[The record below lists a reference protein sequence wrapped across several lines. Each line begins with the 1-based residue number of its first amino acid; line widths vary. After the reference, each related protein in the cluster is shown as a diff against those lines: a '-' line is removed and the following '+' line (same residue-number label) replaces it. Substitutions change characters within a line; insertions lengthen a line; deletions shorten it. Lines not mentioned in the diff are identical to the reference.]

1 MLESLNSIYTK
12 YNEELK
18 PKVSEIE
25 GRLET
30 FEEPLLGRVMEQFD
44 YVALFVVEKD
54 EELKDMYLSQAITS
68 LDLAVSASY
77 QYLIYA
83 LVKKIKDFK
92 KRYGGKK
99 CIERLSDGDYAGNFQ
114 KLEKNA
120 RMAVRE
126 GNSLDDYDA
135 LPFYKNAYESYTNME
150 QIVELMP
157 IAKVKRGKLIWTI
170 VAAITSIAIS
180 VLVGIVVERLLSC
193 V

>member
-1 MLESLNSIYTK
+1 MIESLNPIYTK

-44 YVALFVVEKD
+44 YVALFVIEKD
-54 EELKDMYLSQAITS
+54 EELKDMYLSQAIAS

-83 LVKKIKDFK
+83 LVKKIKSFK

-99 CIERLSDGDYAGNFQ
+99 CIERLSDGDYAGDFQ
-114 KLEKNA
+114 KLEENA

-135 LPFYKNAYESYTNME
+135 LPFYKDAYESYTNLE

-157 IAKVKRGKLIWTI
+157 IAKVKRGKLFRTI
-170 VAAITSIAIS
+170 VAAIMSIAIS
-180 VLVGIVVERLLSC
+180 VLVGIVVECLLSC

>member
-1 MLESLNSIYTK
+1 MIESLNPIYTK

-44 YVALFVVEKD
+44 YVALFVIEKD
-54 EELKDMYLSQAITS
+54 EELKDMYLSQAIAS

-83 LVKKIKDFK
+83 LVKKIKSFK

-99 CIERLSDGDYAGNFQ
+99 CIERLSDGDYAGDFQ
-114 KLEKNA
+114 KLEENA

-135 LPFYKNAYESYTNME
+135 LPFYKDAYESYTNLE

-157 IAKVKRGKLIWTI
+157 IAKVKRGKLFRTI
-170 VAAITSIAIS
+170 VSAIMSIAIS
-180 VLVGIVVERLLSC
+180 VGVGIGVERLLSG

>member
-1 MLESLNSIYTK
+1 MIESLNPIYTK

-44 YVALFVVEKD
+44 YVALFVIEKD
-54 EELKDMYLSQAITS
+54 EELKDMYLSQAIAS

-83 LVKKIKDFK
+83 LVKKIKSFK

-99 CIERLSDGDYAGNFQ
+99 CIERLSDGDYAGGFQ
-114 KLEKNA
+114 KLEENA

-135 LPFYKNAYESYTNME
+135 LPFYKDAYESYTELE

-157 IAKVKRGKLIWTI
+157 IAKVKGCKIIWTI
-170 VAAITSIAIS
+170 VAAIMSIVIS
-180 VLVGIVVERLLSC
+180 VGVGIGVERLLSG

>member
-1 MLESLNSIYTK
+1 MIESLNPIYTK

-44 YVALFVVEKD
+44 YVALFVIEKD
-54 EELKDMYLSQAITS
+54 EELKDMYLSQAIAS

-83 LVKKIKDFK
+83 LVKKIKSFK

-99 CIERLSDGDYAGNFQ
+99 CIERLSDGDYAGDFQ
-114 KLEKNA
+114 KLEENA

-135 LPFYKNAYESYTNME
+135 LPFYKDAYESYTNLE

-157 IAKVKRGKLIWTI
+157 IAKVKRGKLFRTI
-170 VAAITSIAIS
+170 VAAIMSIAIS
-180 VLVGIVVERLLSC
+180 VGVGIGVERLLSG